1 MNGRYPDHQPPQP
14 PVFPSL
20 AGAFPGYI
28 PGTHSYLSSS
38 PRFPYNISTRT
49 HQGYIPGSVVHGPSP
64 YITQDRSNPPSV
76 FSRSS
81 HEFPHVP
88 ERRSYVPDTVPE
100 RRSYVPDA
108 PRRYHD
114 LDNTEDH
121 DPVVFNAGFT
131 FRLGQEAVVHK
142 HVDVQPAYSIP
153 EAQSANLSR
162 QIDKFLKKSDH
173 TLDRYSTVIKS
184 RSSSRVSGQRGR
196 SLTPGGTLDTSPD
209 RSLNLSCR
217 AQRSTSAASIA
228 VKAEKHLEA
237 LSLSMGPKARKTAP
251 IAEREEDDLGNSSS
265 DSFDEFDTDEDLL
278 RSGEVFDISDDT
290 SADLSKV

>member
-88 ERRSYVPDTVPE
+88 ERRSYVPDAT
-100 RRSYVPDA
+100 
-108 PRRYHD
+108 RRYRAQ
-114 LDNTEDH
+114 DNVVDH

-153 EAQSANLSR
+153 EAPSANLSR

-173 TLDRYSTVIKS
+173 TLDRYSSVIKS

-237 LSLSMGPKARKTAP
+237 LSLSVGPKARKTAP
-251 IAEREEDDLGNSSS
+251 IAEREEDNLGSSS
-265 DSFDEFDTDEDLL
+265 SNSFDEFDTDEDVL